1 MDAGDAD
8 IHFFIYIIRNLRW
21 HLTKLYAV
29 RILLRAER
37 IFTIMVDLHVHST
50 CSDGTYT
57 PEELVDYAR
66 EKGLRAFALTDH
78 DTVNGLDRV
87 IQYAE
92 KLRQT
97 QAASPVISSP
107 NDAGCSAA
115 SRLTVPSQSGSDSS
129 APKAVDVSKACS
141 IPFPVDTDTPRRAN
155 IPRTCG
161 VPSAPGADVPSVPEV
176 IPGIE
181 LSTEYQGKDIHMVG
195 LFIDYHQPDFS
206 RYLED
211 FIRSRENRNEK
222 MCALLRE
229 HGIAISYETL
239 LSEFPGAVITR
250 AHFARYLLYHGYIQS
265 MKEAFDRYVGDHC
278 PCFVPR
284 EKVTP
289 AQAVKLILG
298 AGGVPVLAHPIL
310 YHMSDERLENLVKEL
325 KSIGLAG
332 IEAIYSTYNTAEERQ
347 IRGLAS
353 KYGLKISG
361 GSDFHGANKPK
372 IDLGTGWGKLYV
384 PDEVLEN
391 LRPDR

>member
-8 IHFFIYIIRNLRW
+8 IHSFIYIIRNLRW

-57 PEELVDYAR
+57 PEELVDYAM

-78 DTVNGLDRV
+78 DTVNGLDRA

-92 KLRQT
+92 KLRQAQT
-97 QAASPVISSP
+97 AGSSRRDVP
-107 NDAGCSAA
+107 P
-115 SRLTVPSQSGSDSS
+115 RLTVPSPS
-129 APKAVDVSKACS
+129 
-141 IPFPVDTDTPRRAN
+141 
-155 IPRTCG
+155 
-161 VPSAPGADVPSVPEV
+161 PSAAPTPQVPEV

-195 LFIDYHQPDFS
+195 LFIDYHQPDFA

-211 FIRSRENRNEK
+211 FIHSRETRNEK

-229 HGIAISYETL
+229 HGVDITYEAL
-239 LSEFPGAVITR
+239 LAEFPGAVITR
-250 AHFARYLLYHGYIQS
+250 AHFARYLLSHGYIQS

-289 AQAVKLILG
+289 AQAVELIRG

-310 YHMSDERLENLVKEL
+310 YHMSEERLDNLVAEL
-325 KSIGLAG
+325 KSIGLVG

-347 IRGLAS
+347 IRRLAA
-353 KYGLKISG
+353 KYDLKISG

-384 PDEVLEN
+384 PDDVLED
-391 LRPDR
+391 LRPSHAQASKQVFS

>member
-1 MDAGDAD
+1 
-8 IHFFIYIIRNLRW
+8 
-21 HLTKLYAV
+21 
-29 RILLRAER
+29 
-37 IFTIMVDLHVHST
+37 MVDLHVHST
-50 CSDGTYT
+50 CSDGTFT
-57 PEELVDYAR
+57 PEELVDYAIQ
-66 EKGLRAFALTDH
+66 KGLTAFALTDH
-78 DTVNGLDRV
+78 DTVNGLDRA
-87 IQYAE
+87 IRYAE
-92 KLRQT
+92 ELRQARVT
-97 QAASPVISSP
+97 SPVISSHNDTDDRLP
-107 NDAGCSAA
+107 VSFSRNDADDRLPVSF
-115 SRLTVPSQSGSDSS
+115 SRNDAVARLPVSS
-129 APKAVDVSKACS
+129 VAD
-141 IPFPVDTDTPRRAN
+141 
-155 IPRTCG
+155 
-161 VPSAPGADVPSVPEV
+161 ADVPRVPEI

-195 LFIDYHQPDFS
+195 LFIDYRQPEFAH
-206 RYLED
+206 YLED

-229 HGIAISYETL
+229 HDIDITYEAL
-239 LSEFPGAVITR
+239 LAEFPGAVITR
-250 AHFARYLLYHGYIQS
+250 AHFARYLLSHGYIQS

-289 AQAVKLILG
+289 AQAVELILR

-310 YHMSDERLENLVKEL
+310 YHMSDDRLDTLVAEL
-325 KSIGLAG
+325 KKIGLVG

-353 KYGLKISG
+353 KYDLKISG

-391 LRPDR
+391 LRPEKK

>member
-1 MDAGDAD
+1 
-8 IHFFIYIIRNLRW
+8 
-21 HLTKLYAV
+21 
-29 RILLRAER
+29 
-37 IFTIMVDLHVHST
+37 MVDLHVHST
-50 CSDGTYT
+50 CSDGTFT
-57 PEELVDYAR
+57 PEELVDYAIQ
-66 EKGLRAFALTDH
+66 KGLTAFALTDH
-78 DTVNGLDRV
+78 DTVNGLDRA
-87 IQYAE
+87 IRYAE
-92 KLRQT
+92 ELRQAR
-97 QAASPVISSP
+97 AASPVISSR
-107 NDAGCSAA
+107 NDAAA
-115 SRLTVPSQSGSDSS
+115 RLPVSFSRNDAVARLPVSS
-129 APKAVDVSKACS
+129 VAD
-141 IPFPVDTDTPRRAN
+141 
-155 IPRTCG
+155 
-161 VPSAPGADVPSVPEV
+161 ADVPRVPEI

-195 LFIDYHQPDFS
+195 LFIDYRQPEFAH
-206 RYLED
+206 YLED

-229 HGIAISYETL
+229 HDIDITYEAL
-239 LSEFPGAVITR
+239 LAEFPGAVITR
-250 AHFARYLLYHGYIQS
+250 AHFARYLLSHGYIQS

-289 AQAVKLILG
+289 AQAVELILR

-310 YHMSDERLENLVKEL
+310 YHMSDDRLDTLVAEL
-325 KSIGLAG
+325 KKIGLVG

-353 KYGLKISG
+353 KYDLKISG

>member
-1 MDAGDAD
+1 M
-8 IHFFIYIIRNLRW
+8 I
-21 HLTKLYAV
+21 
-29 RILLRAER
+29 
-37 IFTIMVDLHVHST
+37 DLHVHST
-50 CSDGTYT
+50 CSDGTFT
-57 PEELVDYAR
+57 PEELVDYAIQ
-66 EKGLRAFALTDH
+66 KGLTAFALTDH
-78 DTVNGLDRV
+78 DTVNGLERA
-87 IQYAE
+87 IRYAE
-92 KLRQT
+92 ELRQA
-97 QAASPVISSP
+97 QAASPVGFSRNNADDRFPVSFSR
-107 NDAGCSAA
+107 NDAAA
-115 SRLTVPSQSGSDSS
+115 RLPVSSQSG
-129 APKAVDVSKACS
+129 AAALQ
-141 IPFPVDTDTPRRAN
+141 
-155 IPRTCG
+155 
-161 VPSAPGADVPSVPEV
+161 VPEV

-195 LFIDYHQPDFS
+195 LFIDYRQPEFAH
-206 RYLED
+206 YLED
-211 FIRSRENRNEK
+211 FIRSREHRNEK

-229 HGIAISYETL
+229 HGVDITYEAL

-250 AHFARYLLYHGYIQS
+250 AHFARYLLSHGYIQS

-289 AQAVKLILG
+289 AQAVELILG

-310 YHMSDERLENLVKEL
+310 YHMSDDRLDTLVAEL
-325 KSIGLAG
+325 KKIGLVG

-353 KYGLKISG
+353 KYDLKISG

>member
-1 MDAGDAD
+1 
-8 IHFFIYIIRNLRW
+8 
-21 HLTKLYAV
+21 
-29 RILLRAER
+29 
-37 IFTIMVDLHVHST
+37 MVDLHVHST
-50 CSDGTYT
+50 CSDGTFT
-57 PEELVDYAR
+57 PEELVDYAIQ
-66 EKGLRAFALTDH
+66 KGLTAFALTDH
-78 DTVNGLDRV
+78 DTVNGLDRA
-87 IQYAE
+87 IRYADG
-92 KLRQT
+92 LRQA
-97 QAASPVISSP
+97 QAASPVISSH
-107 NDAGCSAA
+107 NDAAA
-115 SRLTVPSQSGSDSS
+115 RLSVSFSRNDAAAHLPVSSQSGVAARLPVSS
-129 APKAVDVSKACS
+129 QS
-141 IPFPVDTDTPRRAN
+141 
-155 IPRTCG
+155 
-161 VPSAPGADVPSVPEV
+161 GAAALQVPEV

-195 LFIDYHQPDFS
+195 LFIDYRQPEFAH
-206 RYLED
+206 YLED

-229 HGIAISYETL
+229 HDIDITYEAL

-250 AHFARYLLYHGYIQS
+250 AHFARYLLSHGYIQS

-289 AQAVKLILG
+289 AQAVELILG

-310 YHMSDERLENLVKEL
+310 YHMSDDKLETLVAEL
-325 KSIGLAG
+325 KSIGLIG

-353 KYGLKISG
+353 KYDLKISG

-391 LRPDR
+391 LRPEKK

>member
-1 MDAGDAD
+1 
-8 IHFFIYIIRNLRW
+8 
-21 HLTKLYAV
+21 
-29 RILLRAER
+29 
-37 IFTIMVDLHVHST
+37 MVDLHVHST
-50 CSDGTYT
+50 CSDGTFT
-57 PEELVDYAR
+57 PEELVDYAIQ
-66 EKGLRAFALTDH
+66 KGLTAFALTDH
-78 DTVNGLDRV
+78 DTVNGLDRA
-87 IQYAE
+87 IRYAE
-92 KLRQT
+92 ELRQAR
-97 QAASPVISSP
+97 AASPVISSR
-107 NDAGCSAA
+107 NDAAA
-115 SRLTVPSQSGSDSS
+115 RLPVSFSRNDAAARLPVSFSRNDAVARLPVSS
-129 APKAVDVSKACS
+129 VAD
-141 IPFPVDTDTPRRAN
+141 
-155 IPRTCG
+155 
-161 VPSAPGADVPSVPEV
+161 ADVPRVPEI

-195 LFIDYHQPDFS
+195 LFIDYRQPEFAH
-206 RYLED
+206 YLED

-229 HGIAISYETL
+229 HDIDITYEAL
-239 LSEFPGAVITR
+239 LAEFPGAVITR
-250 AHFARYLLYHGYIQS
+250 AHFARYLLSHGYIQS

-289 AQAVKLILG
+289 AQAVELILR

-310 YHMSDERLENLVKEL
+310 YHMSDDRLDTLVAEL
-325 KSIGLAG
+325 KKIGLVG

-353 KYGLKISG
+353 KYDLKISG

-391 LRPDR
+391 LRPEKK

>member
-1 MDAGDAD
+1 
-8 IHFFIYIIRNLRW
+8 
-21 HLTKLYAV
+21 
-29 RILLRAER
+29 
-37 IFTIMVDLHVHST
+37 MVDLHVHST
-50 CSDGTYT
+50 CSDGTFT
-57 PEELVDYAR
+57 PEELVDYAIQ
-66 EKGLRAFALTDH
+66 KGLTAFALTDH
-78 DTVNGLDRV
+78 DTVNGLDRA
-87 IQYAE
+87 IRYAE
-92 KLRQT
+92 ELRQARVT
-97 QAASPVISSP
+97 SPVISSHNDTDDRLP
-107 NDAGCSAA
+107 VSFSRNDADDRLPVSF
-115 SRLTVPSQSGSDSS
+115 SRNDAVARLPVSS
-129 APKAVDVSKACS
+129 VAD
-141 IPFPVDTDTPRRAN
+141 
-155 IPRTCG
+155 
-161 VPSAPGADVPSVPEV
+161 ADVPRVPEI

-195 LFIDYHQPDFS
+195 LFIDYRQPEFAH
-206 RYLED
+206 YLED

-229 HGIAISYETL
+229 HDIDITYEAL
-239 LSEFPGAVITR
+239 LAEFPGAVITR
-250 AHFARYLLYHGYIQS
+250 AHFARYLLSHGYIQS

-289 AQAVKLILG
+289 AQAVELILR

-310 YHMSDERLENLVKEL
+310 YHMSDDRLDTLVAEL
-325 KSIGLAG
+325 KKIGLVG

-353 KYGLKISG
+353 KYDLKISG

>member
-1 MDAGDAD
+1 
-8 IHFFIYIIRNLRW
+8 
-21 HLTKLYAV
+21 
-29 RILLRAER
+29 
-37 IFTIMVDLHVHST
+37 MVDLHVHST
-50 CSDGTYT
+50 CSDGTFT
-57 PEELVDYAR
+57 PEELVDYAIQ
-66 EKGLRAFALTDH
+66 KGLTAFALTDH
-78 DTVNGLDRV
+78 DTVNGLDRA
-87 IQYAE
+87 IRYAE
-92 KLRQT
+92 ELRQAR
-97 QAASPVISSP
+97 AASPVISSR
-107 NDAGCSAA
+107 NDADDRLPVSFSRNDAA
-115 SRLTVPSQSGSDSS
+115 AHLPVSSQSGVAARLPVSS
-129 APKAVDVSKACS
+129 QS
-141 IPFPVDTDTPRRAN
+141 
-155 IPRTCG
+155 
-161 VPSAPGADVPSVPEV
+161 GAAALQVPEV

-195 LFIDYHQPDFS
+195 LFIDYRQPEFAH
-206 RYLED
+206 YLED
-211 FIRSRENRNEK
+211 FIRSREHRNEK

-229 HGIAISYETL
+229 HGVDITYEAL

-250 AHFARYLLYHGYIQS
+250 AHFARYLLSHGYIQS

-289 AQAVKLILG
+289 AQAVELILG

-310 YHMSDERLENLVKEL
+310 YHMSDDRLDTLVAEL
-325 KSIGLAG
+325 KKIGLVG

-353 KYGLKISG
+353 KYDLKISG

-391 LRPDR
+391 LRPEKK

>member
-1 MDAGDAD
+1 
-8 IHFFIYIIRNLRW
+8 
-21 HLTKLYAV
+21 
-29 RILLRAER
+29 
-37 IFTIMVDLHVHST
+37 MVDLHVHST
-50 CSDGTYT
+50 CSDGTFT
-57 PEELVDYAR
+57 PEELVDYAIQ
-66 EKGLRAFALTDH
+66 KGLTAFALTDH
-78 DTVNGLDRV
+78 DTVNGLDRA
-87 IQYAE
+87 IRYADG
-92 KLRQT
+92 LRQA
-97 QAASPVISSP
+97 QAASPS
-107 NDAGCSAA
+107 DAPA
-115 SRLTVPSQSGSDSS
+115 SQ
-129 APKAVDVSKACS
+129 
-141 IPFPVDTDTPRRAN
+141 
-155 IPRTCG
+155 
-161 VPSAPGADVPSVPEV
+161 VPEV

-195 LFIDYHQPDFS
+195 LFIDYRQPEFAH
-206 RYLED
+206 YLED

-229 HGIAISYETL
+229 HDIDITYEAL
-239 LSEFPGAVITR
+239 LAEFPGAVITR
-250 AHFARYLLYHGYIQS
+250 AHFARYLLSHGYIQS

-289 AQAVKLILG
+289 AQAVELILG

-310 YHMSDERLENLVKEL
+310 YHMSDDRLDTLVAEL
-325 KSIGLAG
+325 KKIGLVG

-353 KYGLKISG
+353 KYDLQISG

-391 LRPDR
+391 LRPDRLLESSLNTLAKSTNSRSMRYTCLDVRSPDVNFLRKVMSSSRHDGAAYSRHPWQRPPVVNLLFTPPCLSALFKKISTPSDRHRGMTFRPPWAFCVLGLCRKTVL

>member
-1 MDAGDAD
+1 M
-8 IHFFIYIIRNLRW
+8 I
-21 HLTKLYAV
+21 
-29 RILLRAER
+29 
-37 IFTIMVDLHVHST
+37 DLHVHST
-50 CSDGTYT
+50 CSDGTFT
-57 PEELVDYAR
+57 PEELVDYAMQ
-66 EKGLRAFALTDH
+66 KGLTAFALTDH
-78 DTVNGLDRV
+78 DTVNGLERA
-87 IQYAE
+87 IRYAE
-92 KLRQT
+92 ELRQA
-97 QAASPVISSP
+97 QATSPV
-107 NDAGCSAA
+107 GF
-115 SRLTVPSQSGSDSS
+115 SRNNADDRLPVSFVPD
-129 APKAVDVSKACS
+129 
-141 IPFPVDTDTPRRAN
+141 
-155 IPRTCG
+155 
-161 VPSAPGADVPSVPEV
+161 ADVPAPKSANVFSSSADADTAVPQVPEV

-195 LFIDYHQPDFS
+195 LFIDYHQPEFAH
-206 RYLED
+206 YLED
-211 FIRSRENRNEK
+211 FIRSREHRNEK

-229 HGIAISYETL
+229 HGVDITYEAL

-250 AHFARYLLYHGYIQS
+250 AHFARYLLSHGYIQS

-289 AQAVKLILG
+289 AQAVGLILG

-310 YHMSDERLENLVKEL
+310 YHMSDDRLDTLVAEL
-325 KSIGLAG
+325 KKIGLVG

-353 KYGLKISG
+353 KYDLKISG

-391 LRPDR
+391 LRPVRA

>member
-1 MDAGDAD
+1 
-8 IHFFIYIIRNLRW
+8 
-21 HLTKLYAV
+21 
-29 RILLRAER
+29 
-37 IFTIMVDLHVHST
+37 MVDLHVHST

-57 PEELVDYAR
+57 PEELVDYAMKKR
-66 EKGLRAFALTDH
+66 LRAFALTDH
-78 DTVNGLDRV
+78 DTVNGLDRA
-87 IQYAE
+87 IRYAE
-92 KLRQT
+92 GLRQGRT
-97 QAASPVISSP
+97 ASPVISSP
-107 NDAGCSAA
+107 KNAVPC
-115 SRLTVPSQSGSDSS
+115 LTVPSQSGSDTP
-129 APKAVDVSKACS
+129 APKAADV
-141 IPFPVDTDTPRRAN
+141 FPSSADTD
-155 IPRTCG
+155 
-161 VPSAPGADVPSVPEV
+161 APASQVPEI

-195 LFIDYHQPDFS
+195 LFIDYQQPDFAH
-206 RYLED
+206 YLED

-229 HGIAISYETL
+229 HGVDITYEAL
-239 LSEFPGAVITR
+239 LTEFPGAVITR
-250 AHFARYLLYHGYIQS
+250 AHFARYLLSHGYIQS
-265 MKEAFDRYVGDHC
+265 MKEAFERYVGDHC

-289 AQAVKLILG
+289 AQAVELILG

-310 YHMSDERLENLVKEL
+310 YHMSDDRLEMLVAEL
-325 KSIGLAG
+325 KSIGLIG

-353 KYGLKISG
+353 KYDLKISG

-391 LRPDR
+391 LRPKE